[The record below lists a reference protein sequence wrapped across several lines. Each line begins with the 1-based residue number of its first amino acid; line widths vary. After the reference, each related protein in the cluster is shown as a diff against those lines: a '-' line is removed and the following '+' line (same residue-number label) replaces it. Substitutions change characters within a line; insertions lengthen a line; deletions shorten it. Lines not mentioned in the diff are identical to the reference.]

1 MNARALAATGLVALL
16 ALLALLALQEYG
28 AAGAA
33 DERGSGDDVVPV
45 ATIAPGSAA
54 APTGTRTAQADS
66 QFEIPRRNA
75 GAGKRDVFAPHSWAP
90 PPRPV
95 VKPKP
100 APAAPPPPPP
110 PPSAP
115 ALTLVFLGQLQVAGE
130 ATVYYLA
137 QGDRVHAVSVGDTI
151 DDVYRVLAPEGRALA
166 LLYLP
171 LNIKQ
176 LLPMR
181 QSPS

>member
-16 ALLALLALQEYG
+16 ALLALQEYRS
-28 AAGAA
+28 AGAA
-33 DERGSGDDVVPV
+33 DERATGDGIAPV

-54 APTGTRTAQADS
+54 APAGARTAQADP

-75 GAGKRDVFAPHSWAP
+75 SPGKRDVFAPHSWAP
-90 PPRPV
+90 PPRPA

-137 QGDRVHAVSVGDTI
+137 QGNRVHAVFVGDTI
-151 DDVYRVLAPEGRALA
+151 DGVYRVLAPEGRALA

-181 QSPS
+181 RLPS

>member
-1 MNARALAATGLVALL
+1 MNRRSLAASGLVALL
-16 ALLALLALQEYG
+16 ALLALREYRSAG
-28 AAGAA
+28 AAG
-33 DERGSGDDVVPV
+33 ERATGDGMAPV
-45 ATIAPGSAA
+45 AAIAPGSAA
-54 APTGTRTAQADS
+54 APAGARTAQADS
-66 QFEIPRRNA
+66 QFENPRRNA
-75 GAGKRDVFAPHSWAP
+75 SPGKRDVFAPHSWA

-151 DDVYRVLAPEGRALA
+151 DGVYRVLAPEGQALT
-166 LLYLP
+166 LQYLP

-176 LLPMR
+176 SLPMR